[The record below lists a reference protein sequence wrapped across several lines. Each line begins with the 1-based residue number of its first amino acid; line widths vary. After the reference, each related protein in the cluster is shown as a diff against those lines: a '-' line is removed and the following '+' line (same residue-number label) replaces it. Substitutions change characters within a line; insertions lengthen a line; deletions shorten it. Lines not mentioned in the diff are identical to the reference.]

1 MSVGIDRISV
11 VMESSEGESI
21 KLTLLL
27 CVGGGGGDEESFL
40 LITTSGDG
48 EV

>member
-1 MSVGIDRISV
+1 
-11 VMESSEGESI
+11 MESSEGESI

-27 CVGGGGGDEESFL
+27 FVGGGGGDVKSFP